1 MLYPL
6 AADPTTVLIAFI
18 TGHASLSPL
27 VGTRVSTYKIDT
39 PLTRI
44 QLTMVP
50 PETSEPGFEN
60 YEYQV
65 DCWGPTD
72 AVNDID
78 QAQNRRLQR
87 RREVRQ
93 LGIGPIGGQHV
104 LHEVV
109 GPDREEVRRFG
120 QAVGHDRGRRHLDHH
135 PELDR

>member
-6 AADPTTVLIAFI
+6 AADPTTVLIAFL
-18 TGHASLSPL
+18 TGHATLSPL
-27 VGTRVSTYKIDT
+27 VGTRVSTYKLDT

-72 AVNDID
+72 ANDDID
-78 QAQNRRLQR
+78 QAQNLARAVCAVIYDLRGTSGVTTATPTVRPFSLPDPITGRPRFIVQVSFTISP
-87 RREVRQ
+87 EVS
-93 LGIGPIGGQHV
+93 P
-104 LHEVV
+104 
-109 GPDREEVRRFG
+109 
-120 QAVGHDRGRRHLDHH
+120 
-135 PELDR
+135 

>member
-6 AADPTTVLIAFI
+6 AADPTTVLIAFL
-18 TGHASLSPL
+18 TGHTSLSPL
-27 VGTRVSTYKIDT
+27 VGTRVSTYKLDT

-50 PETSEPGFEN
+50 GEIDQPGFET

-78 QAQNRRLQR
+78 QAQNLARTVCAAIYDLRGTSGVTSANVTARPFSL
-87 RREVRQ
+87 
-93 LGIGPIGGQHV
+93 
-104 LHEVV
+104 
-109 GPDREEVRRFG
+109 PDPDTGRPRFVC
-120 QAVGHDRGRRHLDHH
+120 QVTFTVSPL
-135 PELDR
+135 P

>member
-6 AADPTTVLIAFI
+6 AADPTTVLIAFL
-18 TGHASLSPL
+18 TGHATLSPL
-27 VGTRVSTYKIDT
+27 VGTRVSTYKLDT

-78 QAQNRRLQR
+78 QAQNLARSVCAAIYDLRGTSGVTVAVPS
-87 RREVRQ
+87 VRPFSLADPDTGRPRFVCQ
-93 LGIGPIGGQHV
+93 L
-104 LHEVV
+104 
-109 GPDREEVRRFG
+109 RFTIS
-120 QAVGHDRGRRHLDHH
+120 
-135 PELDR
+135 PEAS